1 MTVLIDQPG
10 VYEMADAEYHA
21 DPVPAGS
28 LSVSG
33 AKKLL
38 PPSCPAKYAYERAN
52 PPTPTA
58 VFDLGH
64 AAHRFVLGVGAPLVV
79 VDATDWRTKAAQ
91 QARIEAHAGGAV
103 PLLTEQYKRV
113 QAMAAAIEQH
123 PLASALLRRGE
134 GQAEQSLFW
143 LDGDSGVW
151 RRARIDWLGRYV
163 VDYKSCDSAEK
174 SHVRRAAYN
183 YGYHMQAP
191 WYLDGVNALGLL
203 EDPAFL
209 FVFQEK
215 APPYLVN
222 IIELD
227 DEALDAGRAL
237 NAKALRIYAD
247 CTVTDTWP
255 GYASDVELI
264 SLPPWASSQIE
275 AVA

>member
-1 MTVLIDQPG
+1 MTVLVDQPG
-10 VYEMADAEYHA
+10 VYDLTDAAYHA

-28 LSVSG
+28 LSSSG
-33 AKKLL
+33 ARKLL
-38 PPSCPAKYAYERAN
+38 PPNCPAKFAYERAN

-58 VFDLGH
+58 AFDIGH
-64 AAHRFVLGVGAPLVV
+64 AAHRHVLGVGAPLVV
-79 VDATDWRTKAAQ
+79 VDAVGWRTKAAQ

-103 PLLTEQYKRV
+103 PLLTEQYRRV

-143 LDGDSGVW
+143 LDGETGVW

-183 YGYHMQAP
+183 YGYHQQAP
-191 WYLDGVNALGLL
+191 WYLDGVAALDLL

-227 DEALDAGRAL
+227 AEALEAGRAL
-237 NAKALRIYAD
+237 NRRAIEIYRD
-247 CTVTDTWP
+247 CTATDTWP
-255 GYASDVELI
+255 GYADEVELV
-264 SLPPWASSQIE
+264 SLPPWATKTEEYAQ
-275 AVA
+275 